1 MDLSKLSDAD
11 LMALKANDLS
21 KMSDEGLMALKGG
34 QNVSPQTQSA
44 EMPVSESNFAET
56 GGGAAMGRPMR
67 NVRLNVQETPRPLE
81 SFMAGVTKSAIDPL
95 MAGAQLVT
103 GGRGGV
109 SGAVQRLAQEAEDY
123 SQANPASYMGGRIG
137 GAVLPAAG
145 IAKGVGAIPSFA
157 RANPYVQGAALGA
170 ASGSMMPEE
179 TGLTGAPM
187 YQQMGE
193 NVVTGGAIGAAIPV
207 VGRGI
212 QAAGSGIRR
221 GLGLTTGAGEESIA
235 QALRAGREGN
245 QAFLQNIRGDVSAM
259 DVLDQAKDA
268 LSNMRAARSQAYRQ
282 GIQTTMPSVE
292 IMAGKPLPK
301 APPKLDFMPIKGTLD
316 DVIETLK
323 VKTPTGSQ
331 FKIGSAEINKIEEL
345 QDVVKTWQKDPT
357 LHTAEGLDALKQRLD
372 ALYPDSPM
380 QKQVQRAVTTVR
392 NAVKDTIVAQDKNYA
407 KTMKAYEESL
417 SLEREIERALSLG
430 NRSAADTAIRKL
442 QSLTRNNANTNYG
455 YRMELVKA
463 LQNQGGQ
470 DLMPALAGQALSS
483 FTPRGLA
490 GQGAGIGAALTTLSN
505 PMAAAVLP
513 LTSPRLVGMGAYGLG
528 RATQNIPKLTDAE
541 LKNIAR
547 MLTTQGIQGAT
558 NE

>member
-11 LMALKANDLS
+11 LLSLKAGDVTKLS
-21 KMSDEGLMALKGG
+21 NEGL
-34 QNVSPQTQSA
+34 VSLRPAQPQPTQS
-44 EMPVSESNFAET
+44 EFAET
-56 GGGAAMGRPMR
+56 GGGAAVGRPMR
-67 NVRLNVQETPRPLE
+67 GIRLNVQETPRPLE
-81 SFMAGVTKSAIDPL
+81 SFMAGATRSVVDPV
-95 MAGAQLVT
+95 MAGAQVLT
-103 GGRGGV
+103 GGRGGI
-109 SGAVQRLAQEAEDY
+109 SEAVKRLAQDSEMY

-145 IAKGVGAIPSFA
+145 IAKGAGMIPSFA
-157 RANPYVQGAALGA
+157 RANPYLQGAAVGA
-170 ASGSMMPEE
+170 ASGAMIPEE

-193 NVVTGGAIGAAIPV
+193 NVATGAAIGTAIPV

-212 QAAGSGIRR
+212 QAAGAGIRR
-221 GLGLTTGAGEESIA
+221 GLGVTTGAGEESIA

-268 LSNMRAARSQAYRQ
+268 LANMRATRSQAYRQ
-282 GIQTTMPSVE
+282 GIQSTMPSAE

-301 APPKLDFMPIKGTLD
+301 APPKLNFAPITGALD
-316 DVIETLK
+316 DVVESLK

-331 FKIGSAEINKIEEL
+331 FKIGSAELNKVEEL
-345 QDVVKTWQKDPT
+345 QDVVKTWQKDPS

-380 QKQVQRAVTTVR
+380 QKQVQRAVTAVR
-392 NAVKDTIVAQDKNYA
+392 NTVKDTIVAQDKNYA

-417 SLEREIERALSLG
+417 SLEREIERALSLN

-455 YRMELVKA
+455 YRMELARA
-463 LQNQGGQ
+463 LQNQGGE

-490 GQGAGIGAALTTLSN
+490 GQGAALGIGAGGALTVN
-505 PMAAAVLP
+505 PMALAALP

-528 RATQNIPKLTDAE
+528 RATRDIPKLTDAE
-541 LKNIAR
+541 LKNMAR
-547 MLTTQGIQGAT
+547 MLTTQGVQGAI

>member
-11 LMALKANDLS
+11 LLALKAGDMSKLS
-21 KMSDEGLMALKGG
+21 NEGLMSMRPA
-34 QNVSPQTQSA
+34 QIQPTQS
-44 EMPVSESNFAET
+44 EFAET
-56 GGGAAMGRPMR
+56 GGGAAVGRPVR
-67 NVRLNVQETPRPLE
+67 GVRLNVQETPRPLE
-81 SFMAGVTKSAIDPL
+81 SFMAGATRSAIDPL

-103 GGRGGV
+103 SGRGGV
-109 SGAVQRLAQEAEDY
+109 SDAVQRLAQESAQYE
-123 SQANPASYMGGRIG
+123 QANPMSYIGGRIG

-145 IAKGVGAIPSFA
+145 VAKGAGMIPSFA
-157 RANPYVQGAALGA
+157 RANPYIQGAAVGA
-170 ASGSMMPEE
+170 ASGAMIPEE

-187 YQQMGE
+187 YKQMGE
-193 NVVTGGAIGAAIPV
+193 NVATGGAIGTAIPV

-212 QAAGSGIRR
+212 QAAGGAIRR

-268 LSNMRAARSQAYRQ
+268 LANMRSARSQAYRQ
-282 GIQTTMPSVE
+282 GIQSTMPSAE
-292 IMAGKPLPK
+292 ILAGKALPK
-301 APPKLDFMPIKGTLD
+301 APPKLDFAPITGALD
-316 DVIETLK
+316 DVVESLK

-380 QKQVQRAVTTVR
+380 QKQVQRAVTSVR
-392 NAVKDTIVAQDKNYA
+392 NTVKDTIVAQDKNYA

-490 GQGAGIGAALTTLSN
+490 GQGAALGLGAGGALTVN
-505 PMAAAVLP
+505 PMALAALP
-513 LTSPRLVGMGAYGLG
+513 LTSPKLVGMGAYGLG
-528 RATQNIPKLTDAE
+528 RATRDIPKLTDAE
-541 LKNIAR
+541 LKNMAR

>member
-11 LMALKANDLS
+11 LLALKAGDVTKLS
-21 KMSDEGLMALKGG
+21 NEGL
-34 QNVSPQTQSA
+34 VSLRPTQAQPTQS
-44 EMPVSESNFAET
+44 EFAET
-56 GGGAAMGRPMR
+56 GGGAAVGRPVR
-67 NVRLNVQETPRPLE
+67 GVRLNVQETPRPLE
-81 SFMAGVTKSAIDPL
+81 SFMAGATKSAIDPL
-95 MAGAQLVT
+95 MAGAQLAT

-109 SGAVQRLAQEAEDY
+109 SGAVQRLAQEAEGY
-123 SQANPASYMGGRIG
+123 SQANPASYIGGRIG

-145 IAKGVGAIPSFA
+145 VAKGAGMIPSFA
-157 RANPYVQGAALGA
+157 RANPYVQGAAVGA
-170 ASGSMMPEE
+170 ASGAMIPEE

-187 YQQMGE
+187 YQKMGD
-193 NVVTGGAIGAAIPV
+193 NVFTGTAIGTAIPV
-207 VGRGI
+207 IGRGL
-212 QAAGSGIRR
+212 QAAGGAIRR
-221 GLGLTTGAGEESIA
+221 GLGLTTGAGEEAIG
-235 QALRAGREGN
+235 QAIQAGRTGN

-268 LSNMRAARSQAYRQ
+268 LANMRSARGQAYRQ
-282 GIQTTMPSVE
+282 GIQSTMPSAE
-292 IMAGKPLPK
+292 IVAGKALPK
-301 APPKLDFMPIKGTLD
+301 ALPKLDFAPISGALD
-316 DVIETLK
+316 DVVESLK

-331 FKIGSAEINKIEEL
+331 FKIGSAEISKVEEL
-345 QDVVKTWQKDPT
+345 QDVVKTWQKDKS

-380 QKQVQRAVTTVR
+380 QRQVQRAVTSVR
-392 NAVKDTIVAQDKNYA
+392 NTVKDTIVAQDKNYA

-430 NRSAADTAIRKL
+430 NRNAADTAIRKL

-455 YRMELVKA
+455 YRMELAKA
-463 LQNQGGQ
+463 LQEQGGQ

-490 GQGAGIGAALTTLSN
+490 GQGAALGIGAGGALTVN
-505 PMAAAVLP
+505 PAALAALP

-528 RATQNIPKLTDAE
+528 RATRDIPKLTDAE
-541 LKNIAR
+541 LKNMAR

>member
-1 MDLSKLSDAD
+1 MDLSKLSNAD
-11 LMALKANDLS
+11 LLALKAGDVTKLS
-21 KMSDEGLMALKGG
+21 NEGL
-34 QNVSPQTQSA
+34 VSLRPTQAQPTQS
-44 EMPVSESNFAET
+44 EFAET
-56 GGGAAMGRPMR
+56 GGGAAVGRPVR
-67 NVRLNVQETPRPLE
+67 GVRLNVQETPRPLE
-81 SFMAGVTKSAIDPL
+81 SFMAGATRSVVDPL

-103 GGRGGV
+103 SGRGGV
-109 SGAVQRLAQEAEDY
+109 SQAAQRLAQDSEMY
-123 SQANPASYMGGRIG
+123 SQANPASYIGGRIG

-145 IAKGVGAIPSFA
+145 VAKGAGLIPSFA
-157 RANPYVQGAALGA
+157 RANPYVQGAAVGA
-170 ASGSMMPEE
+170 ASGAMIPEE

-193 NVVTGGAIGAAIPV
+193 NVATGTAIGTAIPV
-207 VGRGI
+207 VGRGL
-212 QAAGSGIRR
+212 QAAGGAIRR

-245 QAFLQNIRGDVSAM
+245 QTFLQNIRGDVSAM

-268 LSNMRAARSQAYRQ
+268 LANMRATRSQAYQ
-282 GIQTTMPSVE
+282 EGIKSTMPSVD
-292 IMAGKPLPK
+292 IVAGKPLPK
-301 APPKLDFMPIKGTLD
+301 APAKLDFSPISSTLD
-316 DVIETLK
+316 DVVESLK

-331 FKIGSAEINKIEEL
+331 FKIGSDELRKVEEL
-345 QDVVKTWQKDPT
+345 QGIVNTWKKDPS

-380 QKQVQRAVTTVR
+380 QKQVQRVVSSVR
-392 NAVKDTIVAQDKNYA
+392 NTVKDTIVAQDKNYA

-430 NRSAADTAIRKL
+430 NRNAADTAIRKL

-455 YRMELVKA
+455 YRMELAKA

-490 GQGAGIGAALTTLSN
+490 GQGAALGIGAGGALTVN
-505 PMAAAVLP
+505 PMALAALP
-513 LTSPRLVGMGAYGLG
+513 LTSPKLVGMGAYGLG
-528 RATQNIPKLTDAE
+528 RATRDIPKLTDAE
-541 LKNIAR
+541 LKNMAR
-547 MLTTQGIQGAT
+547 MLTTQGVQGAI

>member
-1 MDLSKLSDAD
+1 
-11 LMALKANDLS
+11 MALPQGFVLEQQNANMQLPS
-21 KMSDEGLMALKGG
+21 GFQLEGM
-34 QNVSPQTQSA
+34 QQPVIPQVT
-44 EMPVSESNFAET
+44 ESNFAET
-56 GGGAAMGRPMR
+56 GGGAAVGRPMR
-67 NVRLNVQETPRPLE
+67 GVRLNVQETPRPLE
-81 SFMAGVTKSAIDPL
+81 SFMAGATKSAVDPL

-109 SGAVQRLAQEAEDY
+109 SGAAQRLAQEAEEY
-123 SQANPASYMGGRIG
+123 SQANPASYIGGRIG
-137 GAVLPAAG
+137 GAVLPAVGVVKGAG
-145 IAKGVGAIPSFA
+145 MIPSFA
-157 RANPYVQGAALGA
+157 RANPYLQGAAVGA
-170 ASGSMMPEE
+170 ASGAMIPEE

-187 YQQMGE
+187 YQEMGKDIA
-193 NVVTGGAIGAAIPV
+193 TSTAIGTAMPI

-212 QAAGSGIRR
+212 QAAGEGIRR

-245 QAFLQNIRGDVSAM
+245 QTFLKNIRGDVSSM

-268 LSNMRAARSQAYRQ
+268 LANMRATRSQAYKQ
-282 GIQTTMPSVE
+282 GIQSTMPSAE
-292 IMAGKPLPK
+292 IVAGKALPK
-301 APPKLDFMPIKGTLD
+301 APTKLNFAPITGSLD
-316 DVIETLK
+316 DVVESLK

-331 FKIGSAEINKIEEL
+331 FKIGSAEISKIEEL

-380 QKQVQRAVTTVR
+380 QKQVQRAVTSVR
-392 NAVKDTIVAQDKNYA
+392 NTVKDTIVAQDKNYA

-463 LQNQGGQ
+463 LQNQGGE

-490 GQGAGIGAALTTLSN
+490 GQGAALGIGAGGALTVN
-505 PMAAAVLP
+505 PMALAALP

-528 RATQNIPKLTDAE
+528 RATRDIPKLTDAE
-541 LKNIAR
+541 LRNIAR
-547 MLTTQGIQGAT
+547 MLTTQGVQGAI

>member
-11 LMALKANDLS
+11 LLALKAGDVS
-21 KMSDEGLMALKGG
+21 KMSNEGL
-34 QNVSPQTQSA
+34 VSLRPAQAEPTQSQ
-44 EMPVSESNFAET
+44 FAET
-56 GGGAAMGRPMR
+56 GGGAAVGRPVR
-67 NVRLNVQETPRPLE
+67 GVRLNVQETPKPLE
-81 SFMAGVTKSAIDPL
+81 SFMAGATRSAIDPL
-95 MAGAQLVT
+95 LAGAQLVT

-109 SGAVQRLAQEAEDY
+109 SDAVKRLAQDSEMY
-123 SQANPASYMGGRIG
+123 SQANPASYIGGRIG

-145 IAKGVGAIPSFA
+145 VAKGAGMIPSFA
-157 RANPYVQGAALGA
+157 RANPYVQGAAVGA
-170 ASGSMMPEE
+170 ASGAMIPEE

-187 YQQMGE
+187 YQQMGQ
-193 NVVTGGAIGAAIPV
+193 NILTGTGIGTAIPV
-207 VGRGI
+207 VGRGL
-212 QAAGSGIRR
+212 QAAGGAIRR
-221 GLGLTTGAGEESIA
+221 GLGLTTGAGEESIS
-235 QALRAGREGN
+235 QAIQAGRTGN
-245 QAFLQNIRGDVSAM
+245 QAFLQNLRGDVSAM

-268 LSNMRAARSQAYRQ
+268 LANMRANRSQAYRTN
-282 GIQTTMPSVE
+282 IQSTMPSAE
-292 IMAGKPLPK
+292 IVAGKALPK
-301 APPKLDFMPIKGTLD
+301 APPKLDFAPISGALD
-316 DVIETLK
+316 DVVETLK

-345 QDVVKTWQKDPT
+345 QDVVKTWQKDPS

-380 QKQVQRAVTTVR
+380 QKQVQRAVTSVR
-392 NAVKDTIVAQDKNYA
+392 NTVKDTIVAQDKNYA

-455 YRMELVKA
+455 YRMELAKA
-463 LQNQGGQ
+463 LQEQGGQ
-470 DLMPALAGQALSS
+470 DIMPALAGQALSS

-490 GQGAGIGAALTTLSN
+490 GQGAALGIGAGGALTVN
-505 PMAAAVLP
+505 PMALAALP

-528 RATQNIPKLTDAE
+528 RATRDIPKLTDAE
-541 LKNIAR
+541 LKTMAR

>member
-11 LMALKANDLS
+11 LLALKTGDVTKLS
-21 KMSDEGLMALKGG
+21 NEGL
-34 QNVSPQTQSA
+34 VSMRPAQVQPTQS
-44 EMPVSESNFAET
+44 EFAET
-56 GGGAAMGRPMR
+56 GGGAAVGRPVR
-67 NVRLNVQETPRPLE
+67 GVRLNVQETPRPLE
-81 SFMAGVTKSAIDPL
+81 SFMAGATRSAVDPL
-95 MAGAQLVT
+95 LAGAQLVT

-109 SGAVQRLAQEAEDY
+109 SEAVKRLSEESQAYE
-123 SQANPASYMGGRIG
+123 QANPASYIGGRIG

-145 IAKGVGAIPSFA
+145 VVKGAGMIPSFA
-157 RANPYVQGAALGA
+157 RANPYIQGAAVGA
-170 ASGSMMPEE
+170 ASGAMIPEE

-193 NVVTGGAIGAAIPV
+193 NVATGSAIGTAIPV

-212 QAAGSGIRR
+212 QAAGGAIRR

-268 LSNMRAARSQAYRQ
+268 LANMRANRSQAYRQ
-282 GIQTTMPSVE
+282 GIQSTMPSTE
-292 IMAGKPLPK
+292 IVAGKALPK
-301 APPKLDFMPIKGTLD
+301 APTKLDFAPIKSTLD
-316 DVIETLK
+316 DVVETLK

-345 QDVVKTWQKDPT
+345 QDVVKTWQKDT
-357 LHTAEGLDALKQRLD
+357 SLHTAEGLDALKQRLD

-392 NAVKDTIVAQDKNYA
+392 NTVKDTIVAQDKNYA

-417 SLEREIERALSLG
+417 SLEREIERALSLN

-455 YRMELVKA
+455 YRMELAKA
-463 LQNQGGQ
+463 LQQQGGE

-490 GQGAGIGAALTTLSN
+490 GQGAALGIGAGGALTVN
-505 PMAAAVLP
+505 PMALAALP

-528 RATQNIPKLTDAE
+528 RATRDIPKLTDAE
-541 LKNIAR
+541 LKNLAR
-547 MLTTQGIQGAT
+547 MLTTQGVQGAT

>member
-11 LMALKANDLS
+11 LLALKAGDVTKLTN
-21 KMSDEGLMALKGG
+21 EGLMALRPT
-34 QNVSPQTQSA
+34 QAQPTQS
-44 EMPVSESNFAET
+44 EFAET
-56 GGGAAMGRPMR
+56 GGGAAVGRPMR
-67 NVRLNVQETPRPLE
+67 GIRLNVQETPRPLE
-81 SFMAGVTKSAIDPL
+81 SFMAGATRSVVDPV
-95 MAGAQLVT
+95 MAGAQVLT
-103 GGRGGV
+103 GGRGGI
-109 SGAVQRLAQEAEDY
+109 SEAVKRLAQDSEMY

-145 IAKGVGAIPSFA
+145 IAKGAGMIPSFA
-157 RANPYVQGAALGA
+157 RANPYLQGAAVGA
-170 ASGSMMPEE
+170 ASGAMIPEE

-193 NVVTGGAIGAAIPV
+193 NVATGAAIGTAIPV

-212 QAAGSGIRR
+212 QAAGAGIRR
-221 GLGLTTGAGEESIA
+221 GLGVTTGAGEESIA

-268 LSNMRAARSQAYRQ
+268 LANMRATRSQAYRQ
-282 GIQTTMPSVE
+282 GIQSTMPSAE

-301 APPKLDFMPIKGTLD
+301 APPKLNFAPITGALD
-316 DVIETLK
+316 DVVESLK

-331 FKIGSAEINKIEEL
+331 FKIGSAELNKVEEL
-345 QDVVKTWQKDPT
+345 QDVVKTWQKDPS

-380 QKQVQRAVTTVR
+380 QKQVQRAVTAVR
-392 NAVKDTIVAQDKNYA
+392 NTVKDTIVAQDKNYA

-417 SLEREIERALSLG
+417 SLEREIERALSLN

-455 YRMELVKA
+455 YRMELARA
-463 LQNQGGQ
+463 LQNQGGE

-490 GQGAGIGAALTTLSN
+490 GQGAALGIGAGGALTVN
-505 PMAAAVLP
+505 PMALAALP

-528 RATQNIPKLTDAE
+528 RATRDIPKLTDAE
-541 LKNIAR
+541 LRNMAR

>member
-1 MDLSKLSDAD
+1 MTLEQQQAI
-11 LMALKANDLS
+11 ALANARLRLQES
-21 KMSDEGLMALKGG
+21 QPAELP
-34 QNVSPQTQSA
+34 VTQS
-44 EMPVSESNFAET
+44 EFAET
-56 GGGAAMGRPMR
+56 GGGAAVGRPVR
-67 NVRLNVQETPRPLE
+67 GVRLNVQETPRPLE
-81 SFMAGVTKSAIDPL
+81 SFMAGATRSAIDPL

-109 SGAVQRLAQEAEDY
+109 SGAAQRLAQESEVY

-145 IAKGVGAIPSFA
+145 VAKGAGMIPSFS
-157 RANPYVQGAALGA
+157 RANPYVQGAAIGA
-170 ASGSMMPEE
+170 ASGAMIPEE

-187 YQQMGE
+187 YQQMGQ
-193 NVVTGGAIGAAIPV
+193 NVATGSAIGTAIPV
-207 VGRGI
+207 VGRGL

-221 GLGLTTGAGEESIA
+221 GLGVTTGAGEESIA

-245 QAFLQNIRGDVSAM
+245 QAFLQNIRGDVSAA

-268 LSNMRAARSQAYRQ
+268 LSNMRANRNQAYRQ
-282 GIQTTMPSVE
+282 GIQSTMPSAE
-292 IMAGKPLPK
+292 IVAGKPLPK
-301 APPKLDFMPIKGTLD
+301 APPKLDFAPITGSLD
-316 DVIETLK
+316 NVVESLK

-331 FKIGSAEINKIEEL
+331 FKIGSAELNKVEEL
-345 QDVVKTWQKDPT
+345 QDVVKTWQKDPS

-372 ALYPDSPM
+372 ALYPDSPA

-392 NAVKDTIVAQDKNYA
+392 NTVKDTIVAQDKNYA

-417 SLEREIERALSLG
+417 GLEREIERALSLG

-455 YRMELVKA
+455 YRMELAKA

-470 DLMPALAGQALSS
+470 DIMPALAGQALSS

-490 GQGAGIGAALTTLSN
+490 GQGAALGIGAGGALTVN
-505 PMAAAVLP
+505 PMALAALP

-528 RATQNIPKLTDAE
+528 RATRDIPKLTDSE
-541 LKNIAR
+541 LKNMAR

>member
-1 MDLSKLSDAD
+1 MKFVPDTEQAPRFVPDNS
-11 LMALKANDLS
+11 
-21 KMSDEGLMALKGG
+21 
-34 QNVSPQTQSA
+34 QSA
-44 EMPVSESNFAET
+44 QFYQGPVAEENPAFAST
-56 GGGAAMGRPMR
+56 GGGAAMGRPRMMNR
-67 NVRLNVQETPRPLE
+67 TNVQETPRPLE
-81 SFMAGVTKSAIDPL
+81 SFMAGATRSAVDPL

-103 GGRGGV
+103 GGRGSV
-109 SGAVQRLAQEAEDY
+109 SDAVQRLAQESQAYE
-123 SQANPASYMGGRIG
+123 QANPMSYIGGRIG

-145 IAKGVGAIPSFA
+145 VAKGAGMIPSFA
-157 RANPYVQGAALGA
+157 RANPYVQGAAVGA
-170 ASGSMMPEE
+170 ASGAMIPQE

-193 NVVTGGAIGAAIPV
+193 NVATGGAIGTAIPV

-212 QAAGSGIRR
+212 QAAGGAIRR

-245 QAFLQNIRGDVSAM
+245 QAFLQNIRGEVSAM

-268 LSNMRAARSQAYRQ
+268 LANMRSSRSQAYRQ
-282 GIQTTMPSVE
+282 GIQSTMPSAE
-292 IMAGKPLPK
+292 IVAGKALPK
-301 APPKLDFMPIKGTLD
+301 APPKLDFAPISGALD
-316 DVIETLK
+316 DVVESLK

-331 FKIGSAEINKIEEL
+331 FKIGSAEISKVEEL
-345 QDVVKTWQKDPT
+345 QDVVKTWQKDPS

-380 QKQVQRAVTTVR
+380 QRQVQRAVTSVR
-392 NAVKDTIVAQDKNYA
+392 NTVKDTIVAQDKNYA

-417 SLEREIERALSLG
+417 SLEREIERALSL
-430 NRSAADTAIRKL
+430 NNKSAADTAIRKL

-455 YRMELVKA
+455 YRMELAKA
-463 LQNQGGQ
+463 LQEQGGQ
-470 DLMPALAGQALSS
+470 DIMPALAGQALSS

-490 GQGAGIGAALTTLSN
+490 GQGAALGIGAGGALTVN
-505 PMAAAVLP
+505 PAALAALP

-528 RATQNIPKLTDAE
+528 RATRDIPKLTDAE
-541 LKNIAR
+541 LKTMAR
-547 MLTTQGIQGAT
+547 MLTTQGVQGAT

>member
-1 MDLSKLSDAD
+1 LECNDPSRKVFIQMTLEQQQAI
-11 LMALKANDLS
+11 ALANARLRLQ
-21 KMSDEGLMALKGG
+21 EL
-34 QNVSPQTQSA
+34 QPA

-56 GGGAAMGRPMR
+56 GGGAAVGRPMR
-67 NVRLNVQETPRPLE
+67 GVRLNVQETPRPLE
-81 SFMAGVTKSAIDPL
+81 SFMAGATKSAVDPL

-109 SGAVQRLAQEAEDY
+109 SGAAQRLAQEAEQY
-123 SQANPASYMGGRIG
+123 SQANPASYIGGRIG

-145 IAKGVGAIPSFA
+145 VAKGAGMIPSFA
-157 RANPYVQGAALGA
+157 RANPYLQSAAVGA
-170 ASGSMMPEE
+170 ASGAMIPEE

-187 YQQMGE
+187 YQQMGQ
-193 NVVTGGAIGAAIPV
+193 NVATGGAIGAAIPV

-245 QAFLQNIRGDVSAM
+245 QTFLQNIRGDVSAM

-268 LSNMRAARSQAYRQ
+268 LSNMRSARSQAYRQ
-282 GIQTTMPSVE
+282 GIQSTMPSAE
-292 IMAGKPLPK
+292 IVAGKALPK
-301 APPKLDFMPIKGTLD
+301 VPTKLNFAPIASSLD
-316 DVIETLK
+316 DVVESLK
-323 VKTPTGSQ
+323 IKTPTGSQ
-331 FKIGSAEINKIEEL
+331 FKIGSAELNKVEEL
-345 QDVVKTWQKDPT
+345 QDVVKTWQKDSS

-380 QKQVQRAVTTVR
+380 QKQVQRAVTSVR
-392 NAVKDTIVAQDKNYA
+392 NTVKDTIVAQDKNYA

-417 SLEREIERALSLG
+417 SLEREIERALSLN

-455 YRMELVKA
+455 YRMELAKA
-463 LQNQGGQ
+463 LQNQGGE

-490 GQGAGIGAALTTLSN
+490 GQGAALGIGAGGALTVN
-505 PMAAAVLP
+505 PAALAALP

-528 RATQNIPKLTDAE
+528 RATRDIPKLTDAE
-541 LKNIAR
+541 LRNMAR

>member
-1 MDLSKLSDAD
+1 MDLSKLSDSD
-11 LMALKANDLS
+11 LLALKTGDITKLS
-21 KMSDEGLMALKGG
+21 NEGL
-34 QNVSPQTQSA
+34 VSLRPAQPQPTQS
-44 EMPVSESNFAET
+44 EFAET
-56 GGGAAMGRPMR
+56 GGGAAVGRPMR
-67 NVRLNVQETPRPLE
+67 GIRLNVQAQPRPLE
-81 SFMAGVTKSAIDPL
+81 SFMAGATRSAVDPL

-109 SGAVQRLAQEAEDY
+109 SDAVQRLAQESEMY

-145 IAKGVGAIPSFA
+145 VAKGAGMIPSFA
-157 RANPYVQGAALGA
+157 RANPYVQGAAVGA
-170 ASGSMMPEE
+170 ASGAMIPEE

-193 NVVTGGAIGAAIPV
+193 NVITGGAIGTEIPF

-212 QAAGSGIRR
+212 QAAGGAIRR

-268 LSNMRAARSQAYRQ
+268 LANMRATRSQAYRQ
-282 GIQTTMPSVE
+282 GIQSTMPSAE
-292 IMAGKPLPK
+292 IVAGKALPK
-301 APPKLDFMPIKGTLD
+301 APPKLDFAPITGSLD
-316 DVIETLK
+316 DVVESLK

-380 QKQVQRAVTTVR
+380 QKQVQRAVTSVR
-392 NAVKDTIVAQDKNYA
+392 NTVKDTIVAQDKNYA

-490 GQGAGIGAALTTLSN
+490 GQGAALGLGAGGALTVN
-505 PMAAAVLP
+505 PMALAALP
-513 LTSPRLVGMGAYGLG
+513 LTSPKLVGMGAYGLG
-528 RATQNIPKLTDAE
+528 RATRDIPKLTDAE
-541 LKNIAR
+541 LKNMAR
-547 MLTTQGIQGAT
+547 MLTTQGVQGAI

>member
-11 LMALKANDLS
+11 LLALKANDVTKLS
-21 KMSDEGLMALKGG
+21 NEGLMSMRSA
-34 QNVSPQTQSA
+34 QPQPTQS
-44 EMPVSESNFAET
+44 EFAET
-56 GGGAAMGRPMR
+56 GGGAAVGRPMSGI
-67 NVRLNVQETPRPLE
+67 RLNVQETPRPLE
-81 SFMAGVTKSAIDPL
+81 SFMAGATRSAVDPL
-95 MAGAQLVT
+95 MAGAQMVT

-109 SGAVQRLAQEAEDY
+109 SEAVKRLAQDSEMY

-145 IAKGVGAIPSFA
+145 VAKGVGMIPSFA
-157 RANPYVQGAALGA
+157 RANPYVQGAAVGA
-170 ASGSMMPEE
+170 ASGAMIPEE

-187 YQQMGE
+187 YQQMGQ
-193 NVVTGGAIGAAIPV
+193 NVATGGAIGTAIPV

-212 QAAGSGIRR
+212 QAAGGAIRR

-268 LSNMRAARSQAYRQ
+268 LSNMRSARSQAYRQ

-301 APPKLDFMPIKGTLD
+301 APPKLDFAPITGALD
-316 DVIETLK
+316 DVVESLK

-331 FKIGSAEINKIEEL
+331 FKIGSAEINKVEEL
-345 QDVVKTWQKDPT
+345 QDVVKTWQKDSS

-380 QKQVQRAVTTVR
+380 QKQVQRAVTAVR
-392 NAVKDTIVAQDKNYA
+392 NTVKDTIVAQDKNYA

-417 SLEREIERALSLG
+417 SLEREIERALSLN

-455 YRMELVKA
+455 YRLELAKA
-463 LQNQGGQ
+463 LQNQGGE

-490 GQGAGIGAALTTLSN
+490 GQGAGVGAALTTFTN

-513 LTSPRLVGMGAYGLG
+513 LTSPRLVGMGAYGIG
-528 RATQNIPKLTDAE
+528 RATRDIPKLTDAE
-541 LKNIAR
+541 LKNMAR

>member
-1 MDLSKLSDAD
+1 MRFVPDTEQVPRFVPD
-11 LMALKANDLS
+11 
-21 KMSDEGLMALKGG
+21 
-34 QNVSPQTQSA
+34 SA
-44 EMPVSESNFAET
+44 ATPASTAYAGPVVEENPAFAST
-56 GGGAAMGRPMR
+56 GGGAAMGRPRMMNR
-67 NVRLNVQETPRPLE
+67 TNIQAQPRPLE
-81 SFMAGVTKSAIDPL
+81 SFMAGATRSVVDPV
-95 MAGAQLVT
+95 MAGAQVLT
-103 GGRGGV
+103 GGRGGI
-109 SGAVQRLAQEAEDY
+109 SEAVKRLAQDSEMY

-145 IAKGVGAIPSFA
+145 IAKGAGMIPSFA
-157 RANPYVQGAALGA
+157 RANPYLQGAAVGA
-170 ASGSMMPEE
+170 ASGAMIPEE

-193 NVVTGGAIGAAIPV
+193 NVATGAAIGTAIPV

-212 QAAGSGIRR
+212 QAAGAGIRR
-221 GLGLTTGAGEESIA
+221 GLGVTTGAGEESIA

-268 LSNMRAARSQAYRQ
+268 LANMRATRSQAYRQ
-282 GIQTTMPSVE
+282 GIQSTMPSAE

-301 APPKLDFMPIKGTLD
+301 APPKLNFAPITGALD
-316 DVIETLK
+316 DVVESLK

-331 FKIGSAEINKIEEL
+331 FKIGSAELNKVEEL
-345 QDVVKTWQKDPT
+345 QDVVKTWQKDPS

-380 QKQVQRAVTTVR
+380 QKQVQRAVTAVR
-392 NAVKDTIVAQDKNYA
+392 NTVKDTIVAQDKNYA

-417 SLEREIERALSLG
+417 SLEREIERALSLN

-455 YRMELVKA
+455 YRMELARA
-463 LQNQGGQ
+463 LQNQGGE

-490 GQGAGIGAALTTLSN
+490 GQGAALGIGAGGALTVN
-505 PMAAAVLP
+505 PMALAALP

-528 RATQNIPKLTDAE
+528 RATRDIPKLTDAE
-541 LKNIAR
+541 LRNMAR

>member
-1 MDLSKLSDAD
+1 MRFVPDTEQVPRFVPDNAVNPSSTYA
-11 LMALKANDLS
+11 
-21 KMSDEGLMALKGG
+21 G
-34 QNVSPQTQSA
+34 PIA
-44 EMPVSESNFAET
+44 EENPAFAST
-56 GGGAAMGRPMR
+56 GGGAAMGRPRIMNR
-67 NVRLNVQETPRPLE
+67 TNVQETPRPLE
-81 SFMAGVTKSAIDPL
+81 SFMAGATRSAVDPL

-109 SGAVQRLAQEAEDY
+109 SDAVQRLAQESAQYE
-123 SQANPASYMGGRIG
+123 QANPMSYIGGRIG

-145 IAKGVGAIPSFA
+145 VAKGAGMIPSFA
-157 RANPYVQGAALGA
+157 RANPYIQGAAVGS
-170 ASGSMMPEE
+170 ASGAMIPEE

-187 YQQMGE
+187 YKQMGE
-193 NVVTGGAIGAAIPV
+193 NVATGGAIGTAIPV

-212 QAAGSGIRR
+212 QAAGGAIRR

-268 LSNMRAARSQAYRQ
+268 LSNMRSARSQAYRQ
-282 GIQTTMPSVE
+282 GIQSTMPSVE
-292 IMAGKPLPK
+292 ITAGKPLPK
-301 APPKLDFMPIKGTLD
+301 APPKLDFAPITGALD
-316 DVIETLK
+316 DVVESLK

-345 QDVVKTWQKDPT
+345 QDVVKTWQKDST

-380 QKQVQRAVTTVR
+380 QKQVQRAVTSVR
-392 NAVKDTIVAQDKNYA
+392 NTVKDTIVAQDKNYA

-490 GQGAGIGAALTTLSN
+490 GQGAALGIGAGGALTVN
-505 PMAAAVLP
+505 PMALAALP
-513 LTSPRLVGMGAYGLG
+513 LTSPKLVGMGAYGLG
-528 RATQNIPKLTDAE
+528 RATRDIPKLTDKE
-541 LKNIAR
+541 LKTMAR
-547 MLTTQGIQGAT
+547 MLTTQGVQGAT

>member
-11 LMALKANDLS
+11 LLALKAGDVSKLS
-21 KMSDEGLMALKGG
+21 NEGL
-34 QNVSPQTQSA
+34 VSLRPAQAQPTQS
-44 EMPVSESNFAET
+44 EFAET
-56 GGGAAMGRPMR
+56 GGGAAVGRPMR
-67 NVRLNVQETPRPLE
+67 GVRLNVQETPRPLE
-81 SFMAGVTKSAIDPL
+81 SFMAGATKSAIDPL

-109 SGAVQRLAQEAEDY
+109 SGAAQRLAQEAEGY
-123 SQANPASYMGGRIG
+123 YQANPASYIGGRIG

-145 IAKGVGAIPSFA
+145 VARGAGMIPSFA
-157 RANPYVQGAALGA
+157 RANPYVQGAAVGA
-170 ASGSMMPEE
+170 ASGAMIPEE

-193 NVVTGGAIGAAIPV
+193 NVATGTAIGTAIPV
-207 VGRGI
+207 VGRGL
-212 QAAGSGIRR
+212 QAAGGAIRR
-221 GLGLTTGAGEESIA
+221 GLGLTTGAGEEAIG
-235 QALRAGREGN
+235 QAIQAGRTGN
-245 QAFLQNIRGDVSAM
+245 QAFLQNIRGEVSAA

-268 LSNMRAARSQAYRQ
+268 LANMRSARSQAYRQ
-282 GIQTTMPSVE
+282 GIQSTMPSAE
-292 IMAGKPLPK
+292 IVAGKALPK
-301 APPKLDFMPIKGTLD
+301 APPKLNFAPIAGALD
-316 DVIETLK
+316 DVVESLK

-331 FKIGSAEINKIEEL
+331 FKIGSAEISKVEEL
-345 QDVVKTWQKDPT
+345 QDVVKTWQKDPS

-380 QKQVQRAVTTVR
+380 QKQVQRAVTSVR
-392 NAVKDTIVAQDKNYA
+392 NTVKDTIVAQDKNYA

-455 YRMELVKA
+455 YRMELAKA
-463 LQNQGGQ
+463 LQEQGGQ

-490 GQGAGIGAALTTLSN
+490 GQGAALGIGAGGALTVN
-505 PMAAAVLP
+505 PMALAALP

-528 RATQNIPKLTDAE
+528 RATRDIPKLTDAE
-541 LKNIAR
+541 LKTMAR

>member
-1 MDLSKLSDAD
+1 MDLSKLSDSD
-11 LMALKANDLS
+11 LLALKAGDITKLS
-21 KMSDEGLMALKGG
+21 NEVL
-34 QNVSPQTQSA
+34 VSLRPAQPQPTQS
-44 EMPVSESNFAET
+44 EFAET
-56 GGGAAMGRPMR
+56 GGGAAVGRPMR
-67 NVRLNVQETPRPLE
+67 GIRLNVQETPRPLE
-81 SFMAGVTKSAIDPL
+81 SFMAGATRSVVDPV
-95 MAGAQLVT
+95 MAGAQVLT
-103 GGRGGV
+103 GGRGGI
-109 SGAVQRLAQEAEDY
+109 SEAVKRLAQDSEMY

-145 IAKGVGAIPSFA
+145 IAKGAGMIPSFA
-157 RANPYVQGAALGA
+157 RANPYLQGAAVGA
-170 ASGSMMPEE
+170 ASGAMIPEE

-193 NVVTGGAIGAAIPV
+193 NVATGAAIGTAIPV

-212 QAAGSGIRR
+212 QAAGAGIRR
-221 GLGLTTGAGEESIA
+221 GLGVTTGAGEESIA

-268 LSNMRAARSQAYRQ
+268 LANMRATRSQAYRQ
-282 GIQTTMPSVE
+282 GIQSTMPSAE

-301 APPKLDFMPIKGTLD
+301 APPKLNFAPITGALD
-316 DVIETLK
+316 DVIESLK

-331 FKIGSAEINKIEEL
+331 FKIGSAELNKVEEL
-345 QDVVKTWQKDPT
+345 QDVVKTWQKDPS

-380 QKQVQRAVTTVR
+380 QKQVQRAVTAVR
-392 NAVKDTIVAQDKNYA
+392 NTVKDTIVAQDKNYA

-417 SLEREIERALSLG
+417 SLEREIERALSLN

-455 YRMELVKA
+455 YRMELARA
-463 LQNQGGQ
+463 LQNQGGE

-490 GQGAGIGAALTTLSN
+490 GQGAALGIGAGGALTVN
-505 PMAAAVLP
+505 PMALAALP

-528 RATQNIPKLTDAE
+528 RATRDIPKLTDAE
-541 LKNIAR
+541 LRNMAR

>member
-1 MDLSKLSDAD
+1 MRFVPD
-11 LMALKANDLS
+11 
-21 KMSDEGLMALKGG
+21 
-34 QNVSPQTQSA
+34 TQQVPRFVPDDVA
-44 EMPVSESNFAET
+44 APVSTVYAGPVAEENPDFAST
-56 GGGAAMGRPMR
+56 GGGAAMGRPRMMNR
-67 NVRLNVQETPRPLE
+67 TNVQETPRPLE
-81 SFMAGVTKSAIDPL
+81 SFMAGATRSAVDPL
-95 MAGAQLVT
+95 MAGAQMVT
-103 GGRGGV
+103 GGRGGI
-109 SGAVQRLAQEAEDY
+109 SGAVQRLAQESEQY
-123 SQANPASYMGGRIG
+123 SQANPMSYIGGRVG
-137 GAVLPAAG
+137 GAVLPTAG
-145 IAKGVGAIPSFA
+145 VAKGVGMIPSFA
-157 RANPYVQGAALGA
+157 RSNPYIQGAAVGA
-170 ASGSMMPEE
+170 ASGAMIPEE
-179 TGLTGAPM
+179 TGLTGTPM

-193 NVVTGGAIGAAIPV
+193 NVATGGAIGTAIPV

-212 QAAGSGIRR
+212 QAAGGAIRR

-268 LSNMRAARSQAYRQ
+268 LSNMRATRSQAYKQ
-282 GIQTTMPSVE
+282 GIQSTMPSAE
-292 IMAGKPLPK
+292 IVAGKALPK
-301 APPKLDFMPIKGTLD
+301 VPSKLDFAPITSSLD
-316 DVIETLK
+316 NVVESLK

-331 FKIGSAEINKIEEL
+331 FKIGSAELNKVEEL
-345 QDVVKTWQKDPT
+345 QDVVKTWQKDPS

-380 QKQVQRAVTTVR
+380 QKQVQRAVTSVR

-417 SLEREIERALSLG
+417 SLEREIERALSLN

-455 YRMELVKA
+455 YRLELAKA
-463 LQNQGGQ
+463 LQDQGGQ

-490 GQGAGIGAALTTLSN
+490 GQGAALGIGAGGALTVN
-505 PMAAAVLP
+505 PAALAALP

-528 RATQNIPKLTDAE
+528 KATRNIPKLTDAE

>member
-11 LMALKANDLS
+11 LL
-21 KMSDEGLMALKGG
+21 ALKGG
-34 QNVSPQTQSA
+34 DLSKLSNEGLIALQPTPSQPTQS
-44 EMPVSESNFAET
+44 EFAET
-56 GGGAAMGRPMR
+56 GGGAAVGRPVR
-67 NVRLNVQETPRPLE
+67 GVRLNVQPTPRPLE
-81 SFMAGVTKSAIDPL
+81 SFAAGVIKSAIDPL
-95 MAGAQLVT
+95 LAGAQAVT

-109 SGAVQRLAQEAEDY
+109 SEAVKRLAQESEAYE
-123 SQANPASYMGGRIG
+123 QENPMSFIGGRIG

-145 IAKGVGAIPSFA
+145 VAKGVGMIPSFA

-170 ASGSMMPEE
+170 ATGAMTPVE
-179 TGLTGAPM
+179 TGATGAPM
-187 YQQMGE
+187 YQQAAE
-193 NVVTGGAIGAAIPV
+193 NVATGGAIGTAIPV
-207 VGRGI
+207 IGRGI

-221 GLGLTTGAGEESIA
+221 GLGLTTGAGEESIS

-245 QAFLQNIRGDVSAM
+245 QAFLQNIRGEVPAM

-268 LSNMRAARSQAYRQ
+268 LANMRAARSQAYRQ
-282 GIQTTMPSVE
+282 GISTTMPDLE
-292 IMAGKPLPK
+292 IRAGKPLPK
-301 APPKLDFMPIKGTLD
+301 MPPRLDFAPITGKLDE
-316 DVIETLK
+316 VVQSLK

-331 FKIGSAEINKIEEL
+331 FKIGSAELNKIEEL
-345 QDVVKTWQKDPT
+345 QDVVKTWQKDPA

-372 ALYPDSPM
+372 ALYPDSPA
-380 QKQVQRAVTTVR
+380 QKQVQRAVTSVR
-392 NAVKDTIVAQDKNYA
+392 NTVKDTIVAQDQNYA
-407 KTMKAYEESL
+407 KTMKAYEEAL

-455 YRMELVKA
+455 YRMELAKA
-463 LQNQGGQ
+463 LQEQGGQ

-490 GQGAGIGAALTTLSN
+490 GQGAALGIGAGGALTVN
-505 PMAAAVLP
+505 PAALAALP

-528 RATQNIPKLTDAE
+528 RATRNIPKLTDAE
-541 LKNIAR
+541 LRNMAR
-547 MLTTQGIQGAT
+547 MLTTQGVQGAI